1 MMGFPENHTAIELAA
16 SGMPLS
22 LRQPS
27 GSGGQSLITTKC
39 STEVET
45 VGLTISSDV
54 TYEEWENIGYEL
66 ARVGKGWQ
74 WWVGDWIN
82 FGEKKYGETYKAA
95 IEATG
100 LTYGGCKNIAIVC
113 RNFEMAR
120 RRAILSFKHHAEV
133 QGLEPKE
140 QDELLSEA
148 ESERLSCAAVR
159 ERVRAMK
166 GICADS
172 ADEKV
177 ACETEGSV
185 VAEDQNDGT
194 DVADDV
200 FVQEFQLCEN
210 RIHRLRLIFDSLA
223 DYERLL
229 LADWLSNLLESKQ

>member
-27 GSGGQSLITTKC
+27 GSEGPSLITTKC
-39 STEVET
+39 STEVQT

-54 TYEEWENIGYEL
+54 TYEEWEDIGYQL

-100 LTYGGCKNIAIVC
+100 LAYSSVKKLSLVVGQFALD
-113 RNFEMAR
+113 R
-120 RRAILSFKHHAEV
+120 RRSNLSFNHHAEV
-133 QGLEPKE
+133 QGLDPQE

-148 ESERLSCAAVR
+148 ESEGLSCAAVR

-166 GICADS
+166 GIFADS
-172 ADEKV
+172 ADK
-177 ACETEGSV
+177 C
-185 VAEDQNDGT
+185 VAENEGDSSPTLVDECLS
-194 DVADDV
+194 V
-200 FVQEFQLCEN
+200 FKRTEN
-210 RIHRLRLIFDSLA
+210 RLESLRRIIAELEPFEAAMVRDWIL
-223 DYERLL
+223 ERLH
-229 LADWLSNLLESKQ
+229 